1 LTPATYAGSAGL
13 RLATHPALAAQR
25 DVDDPQ
31 HPVVAL
37 VRPAAPVAV
46 AGQHVHGAVR
56 TDGHVAQP
64 PEPPVVVV
72 GGKPAVK
79 AFHLPA
85 VALRHDM
92 DADQRLAAQSRH
104 IEIAFPERDATG
116 RCRYAGPGDQR
127 IGEAALTG
135 RAHDARPPVI
145 GAGADHVDLVPRN
158 DAELS
163 RRPVLGGKELARARL
178 PGQALH
184 VAMAERIDRRTGK
197 RIVRRN
203 GAVTGD
209 AQNLAAEADPV
220 LRPLPPPRLPGAD
233 IEIAVRPERA
243 PAAVGAAP
251 PGQARRERPVEAD
264 RP

>member
-1 LTPATYAGSAGL
+1 MTPATSAGSAGL
-13 RLATHPALAAQR
+13 RLATNLALAAQR

-104 IEIAFPERDATG
+104 IEIALPERDATG
-116 RCRYAGPGDQR
+116 RCRYPGPGDHPTR
-127 IGEAALTG
+127 EPPLPTPP
-135 RAHDARPPVI
+135 HSPRPPAI
-145 GAGADHVDLVPRN
+145 YP
-158 DAELS
+158 
-163 RRPVLGGKELARARL
+163 
-178 PGQALH
+178 
-184 VAMAERIDRRTGK
+184 
-197 RIVRRN
+197 
-203 GAVTGD
+203 
-209 AQNLAAEADPV
+209 
-220 LRPLPPPRLPGAD
+220 
-233 IEIAVRPERA
+233 
-243 PAAVGAAP
+243 
-251 PGQARRERPVEAD
+251 
-264 RP
+264 